1 MNSVPTLPI
10 YQPPRGKKMFKN
22 NLEFLAASIYAL
34 ETAHEAAVAAYKEEM
49 AFWERFSHYTR
60 TGRFPD

>member
-1 MNSVPTLPI
+1 
-10 YQPPRGKKMFKN
+10 MFKN